1 MSTHNIGFHEEIRK
15 IPAFFGRKKCLICC
29 CVLFQEN
36 RKGIEEMVER
46 TLQSFLC
53 VPVTSRSDNN
63 LIALACLVNKTNANR

>member
-1 MSTHNIGFHEEIRK
+1 
-15 IPAFFGRKKCLICC
+15 
-29 CVLFQEN
+29 
-36 RKGIEEMVER
+36 MVER